1 MTYEEIMS
9 IAPGSIVPG
18 GYSINPNA
26 TYMGPGEPILDSNGS
41 VLAGGHSV
49 STNDMIVVLDVGYT
63 KQLALIQYPIG
74 NGEYRQGYIVNNP
87 NNIQYPNIGT
97 NNWVNGSTTETVY
110 LSYEGNQVL
119 GSLDPHESAIFLY
132 KVNDRYNIVYS
143 TDKGFYTK
151 AGFVNYSGGITA
163 QALEGQVLSGGG
175 GSSIDNLPAGSIV
188 PGGRTYPVNAT
199 AQVDLDLR
207 DAQGNSIPGREVSAG
222 DELTVLDVGYTRQL
236 ALVQYPSGESIRQ
249 GYITNNDKYIKYK
262 NPNNWYNG
270 STPEP
275 VLDASGAQ
283 IGTIN
288 PYESATKL
296 YEANGLTEV
305 VYNTDKG
312 INTKSGFVKY
322 AGATPNIAHV
332 DIPYPNVTSA
342 ELINY
347 GTSGKGRALR
357 AYKIGNGRNSFI
369 YNCAIHGWE
378 DNWPADGVEL
388 TKIGNQIIEHF
399 QNNSTGDFTLYVIPA
414 ANPDGVSEGWTNNG
428 PGRCTIVGGID
439 CNRDFP
445 VGFTPGGRARNYTGS
460 EPLNVPE
467 SKCLAD
473 FIQGIK
479 SKTAGKTYLIDMHGW
494 EQSAIGS
501 SIIGEHFVGKL
512 GLEPKY
518 RYANAGYLIDWA
530 NSIGII
536 SALIELPTSTYS
548 HADVVNRNYAG
559 KIIEALT
566 EIMGTSSS
574 STGGNY
580 NGKIN
585 SGVSS
590 VNVRQEPNTSST
602 ILGQLHG
609 NDGIEILAKVKPY
622 GDSYYWYEI
631 VFIKDGQGV
640 QAYVREDFVTVTGEI
655 PKSDIPAAGGEP
667 SKTDVA
673 YQTVGQVNNVAA
685 SVHVRKGAGTGIG
698 CDVVTSVNSGELL
711 MILGQVQPGGE
722 TIPWY
727 EIDINGQELYIRSD
741 FVDIV
746 PEEKMDKQG
755 KVSSSEGWANLRE
768 LPGTRSE
775 YSIISRLDNGVSVEI
790 VGKLQ
795 PKGESLPWYR
805 IRWQEEIGFIR
816 LDLIV
821 IDTVP
826 DITES
831 PDKLFESM
839 ILNVN
844 GYDIEFEWMEIKGAY
859 HLFPKGIDNLEKYHH
874 AFAPSLAP
882 QEILSLV
889 VNISPLGE
897 AKNIIDFIT
906 GRDIITGEKVDRVKE
921 FVCIFLPDIAN
932 VLLKTGFKN
941 SGEVLNI
948 LRETGP
954 MIRNGNYIVGEA
966 RKYWTKCEIFKGIK
980 VYQRDD
986 LIDPLLKNKR
996 GLTNLQLMEK
1006 GNAPIDKISGKP
1018 INLHHMTQQNDSAIV
1033 EVTKDFHQ
1041 INTKVIHINPNK
1053 MGSGINR
1060 SAFDSWRRAYWKN
1073 RAKDFK

>member
-9 IAPGSIVPG
+9 IAPGSVVPG
-18 GYSINPNA
+18 GCSVNPNA
-26 TYMGPGEPILDSNGS
+26 TYMGPGEPILDSDGS
-41 VLAGGHSV
+41 ALAGGHSV

-63 KQLALIQYPIG
+63 KQLALIQYPSG

-143 TDKGFYTK
+143 TDKGLYTK

-175 GSSIDNLPAGSIV
+175 GSSMDNLPAGSIV
-188 PGGRTYPVNAT
+188 PGGRTYPANAT

-296 YEANGLTEV
+296 YEDNGLTEV

-312 INTKSGFVKY
+312 INTKSGFVRY
-322 AGATPNIAHV
+322 AGSTPNVVHV

-347 GTSGKGRALR
+347 GTSGKGRSLR

-399 QNNSTGDFTLYVIPA
+399 QSNSTGDFTLYVIPA

-445 VGFTPGGRARNYTGS
+445 VGFIPGGRARNYTGS

-494 EQSAIGS
+494 EQSAIGN

-536 SALIELPTSTYS
+536 SALIELPTSTHS
-548 HADVVNRNYAG
+548 HADVVNGNYTG
-559 KIIEALT
+559 KIIEGLT
-566 EIMGTSSS
+566 EIMGTSSSSTGNGSSSS

-609 NDGIEILAKVKPY
+609 NDRIEILGRIKPS
-622 GDSYYWYEI
+622 GDTYYWYRINYNGTE
-631 VFIKDGQGV
+631 G
-640 QAYVREDFVTVTGEI
+640 YVRSDFATATVEI
-655 PKSDIPAAGGEP
+655 PVDNNSSAEEPFNKSGKVINV
-667 SKTDVA
+667 T
-673 YQTVGQVNNVAA
+673 TVLN
-685 SVHVRKGAGTGIG
+685 VRKGPGVSYDIIGTLKEN
-698 CDVVTSVNSGELL
+698 DNV
-711 MILGQVQPGGE
+711 
-722 TIPWY
+722 
-727 EIDINGQELYIRSD
+727 
-741 FVDIV
+741 
-746 PEEKMDKQG
+746 
-755 KVSSSEGWANLRE
+755 
-768 LPGTRSE
+768 
-775 YSIISRLDNGVSVEI
+775 SIIS
-790 VGKLQ
+790 
-795 PKGESLPWYR
+795 
-805 IRWQEEIGFIR
+805 
-816 LDLIV
+816 
-821 IDTVP
+821 
-826 DITES
+826 
-831 PDKLFESM
+831 
-839 ILNVN
+839 
-844 GYDIEFEWMEIKGAY
+844 
-859 HLFPKGIDNLEKYHH
+859 
-874 AFAPSLAP
+874 
-882 QEILSLV
+882 
-889 VNISPLGE
+889 
-897 AKNIIDFIT
+897 
-906 GRDIITGEKVDRVKE
+906 
-921 FVCIFLPDIAN
+921 
-932 VLLKTGFKN
+932 
-941 SGEVLNI
+941 
-948 LRETGP
+948 
-954 MIRNGNYIVGEA
+954 
-966 RKYWTKCEIFKGIK
+966 
-980 VYQRDD
+980 
-986 LIDPLLKNKR
+986 
-996 GLTNLQLMEK
+996 
-1006 GNAPIDKISGKP
+1006 
-1018 INLHHMTQQNDSAIV
+1018 
-1033 EVTKDFHQ
+1033 
-1041 INTKVIHINPNK
+1041 
-1053 MGSGINR
+1053 
-1060 SAFDSWRRAYWKN
+1060 
-1073 RAKDFK
+1073 

>member
-18 GYSINPNA
+18 GCSVNPNA
-26 TYMGPGEPILDSNGS
+26 TYMGPGEPILDSDGS
-41 VLAGGHSV
+41 ALAGGHSV

-188 PGGRTYPVNAT
+188 PGGRTYPANAT

-312 INTKSGFVKY
+312 INTKSGFVRY
-322 AGATPNIAHV
+322 AGSTPNVVHV

-473 FIQGIK
+473 FIQGVK

-536 SALIELPTSTYS
+536 SALIELPTSTHS
-548 HADVVNRNYAG
+548 HADVVNGNYAG
-559 KIIEALT
+559 KIIEGLT

-609 NDGIEILAKVKPY
+609 NDGIEILGKIKPS
-622 GDSYYWYEI
+622 GDTYYWYRINYNGTE
-631 VFIKDGQGV
+631 G
-640 QAYVREDFVTVTGEI
+640 YV
-655 PKSDIPAAGGEP
+655 
-667 SKTDVA
+667 
-673 YQTVGQVNNVAA
+673 
-685 SVHVRKGAGTGIG
+685 
-698 CDVVTSVNSGELL
+698 
-711 MILGQVQPGGE
+711 
-722 TIPWY
+722 
-727 EIDINGQELYIRSD
+727 RSD
-741 FVDIV
+741 FVTATVEIPVDNNSSA
-746 PEEKMDKQG
+746 EEPFNKSG
-755 KVSSSEGWANLRE
+755 KV
-768 LPGTRSE
+768 
-775 YSIISRLDNGVSVEI
+775 I
-790 VGKLQ
+790 
-795 PKGESLPWYR
+795 
-805 IRWQEEIGFIR
+805 
-816 LDLIV
+816 
-821 IDTVP
+821 
-826 DITES
+826 
-831 PDKLFESM
+831 
-839 ILNVN
+839 NV
-844 GYDIEFEWMEIKGAY
+844 
-859 HLFPKGIDNLEKYHH
+859 
-874 AFAPSLAP
+874 
-882 QEILSLV
+882 
-889 VNISPLGE
+889 
-897 AKNIIDFIT
+897 T
-906 GRDIITGEKVDRVKE
+906 T
-921 FVCIFLPDIAN
+921 
-932 VLLKTGFKN
+932 
-941 SGEVLNI
+941 VLNI
-948 LRETGP
+948 RKGPGVSYDIIGTLKENNNVLIVSRIVESDGYWYKIKFESGFGYVRSDFIELADENQSNLSNETALLEIVNDSLVAKLFSIYFDNIPQEKVVVDNDIFKVSLILQAEQDITIGRYKLQLLNGNVAGIITPSAIGP
-954 MIRNGNYIVGEA
+954 KWLADKLTNDFGIPGNGTFLDIQKILEVWQSKDGKNEYELDFEFSSTDEGKIVSLTYEMQHFTKNTPEEVLAFNFLVKIDINLSKLNIIPGSYEFTHNFNQVMEDALVLVENELKVIGSESNLIKTLCGSSIAISTFILSNNKINLESYLDKGEKAAIEYINNFDVEKLAVDSIRNAIIAGVFVIG
-966 RKYWTKCEIFKGIK
+966 IFSK
-980 VYQRDD
+980 VR
-986 LIDPLLKNKR
+986 
-996 GLTNLQLMEK
+996 
-1006 GNAPIDKISGKP
+1006 AIS
-1018 INLHHMTQQNDSAIV
+1018 
-1033 EVTKDFHQ
+1033 
-1041 INTKVIHINPNK
+1041 
-1053 MGSGINR
+1053 
-1060 SAFDSWRRAYWKN
+1060 
-1073 RAKDFK
+1073 